1 MAAKMSNLPLKIHY
15 DTYTF
20 VLLVCSTEKK
30 TSLGIKTRS
39 DKRVAFGYQTTISQT
54 SFDIFLIWRCVDVD
68 AEELSQSFREM
79 LFHDSVV
86 SI

>member
-15 DTYTF
+15 DTYSF
-20 VLLVCSTEKK
+20 VLLVCSTEKNIFRHQNK
-30 TSLGIKTRS
+30 VTQKSC
-39 DKRVAFGYQTTISQT
+39 FGYQTTISQT
-54 SFDIFLIWRCVDVD
+54 SFDIFLIWRCVDGD